1 MHTATLNSILT
12 IIFFATTLAPFD
24 LNAQQTITRST
35 KLATN
40 IKTGESHE
48 YRLNLNRGESAEV
61 VVGQRGVDV
70 IVELRSPAGR
80 ILDVIDGPTGRTGDE
95 IVEIIAAERGNYV
108 LIVRPF
114 GRGAASGDYE
124 LEVRALRGA
133 RETEQML
140 QTRRGSRDA
149 ATAWLRPRSTAIPPT
164 GLIAR
169 NRRIPSLDA
178 LARSSRVIGLG
189 EATHG
194 SREINDLR
202 FSVSRYLIEH
212 HGYRVIAIEAS
223 AATLELLAPYV
234 NGDAELTPDI
244 SRSMES
250 EIWIGKRIRG
260 EVYRWAREWNKR
272 HSRDRVRVIG
282 VDPQGSAAPLR
293 TLRDFL
299 ERAYGDELVKR
310 WTPVEIELAA
320 ADQQTFV
327 FGYSG
332 VSTTTRQF
340 LMHIVAMFDIDAPI
354 LRSRFGDE
362 AVESAINAARIL
374 AEFSDFNSDSSG
386 VISHSRDWYM
396 ATRILRALREGG
408 PSAKAVYWAHNAHV
422 AHPVRSSWSTGS
434 VLRQTLGCDYTA
446 LGITFGEG
454 AFVAQIADD
463 PQNRLA
469 ISTLPRA
476 IDESVES
483 MLKNV
488 HRDGSLTTWQ
498 CIQRSSASQDLSE
511 PEWLRKLHPM
521 HWIGGVYDPTS
532 VVTTSSAYRPF
543 DILRDFDGIAFL
555 PKVTAE
561 DIPRQLPAVP
571 RRTR

>member
-386 VISHSRDWYM
+386 VISHSRD
-396 ATRILRALREGG
+396 
-408 PSAKAVYWAHNAHV
+408 
-422 AHPVRSSWSTGS
+422 
-434 VLRQTLGCDYTA
+434 
-446 LGITFGEG
+446 
-454 AFVAQIADD
+454 
-463 PQNRLA
+463 
-469 ISTLPRA
+469 
-476 IDESVES
+476 
-483 MLKNV
+483 
-488 HRDGSLTTWQ
+488 
-498 CIQRSSASQDLSE
+498 
-511 PEWLRKLHPM
+511 
-521 HWIGGVYDPTS
+521 
-532 VVTTSSAYRPF
+532 
-543 DILRDFDGIAFL
+543 
-555 PKVTAE
+555 
-561 DIPRQLPAVP
+561 
-571 RRTR
+571 